1 MGAVVSGPDSQGAH
15 QGLTAAYRDLLAE
28 LCERHGV
35 PGAQLGILRM
45 DPGAP
50 GGAAQ
55 APDIGVAV
63 HGSVNLRT
71 GAPVTPDSIF
81 QIGSITKIYTTTLL
95 MRLIEAGTPVPAP
108 GPAGTG
114 AGPGVD
120 TTSAAGEG
128 APLTLDT
135 PVRDIVQELKLRD
148 PRTRAELTVRH
159 LLTHTSGIDGDLFVD
174 TGRGDDC
181 LQKYLD
187 VLAEAAQIHPVGAMY
202 SYCNSGFSLAGL
214 IIERLTDK
222 GWDTALRESLLDPL
236 GLDHSVT
243 LPEDAILLGDVA
255 VGHEDI
261 AGATSVIRQWHLP
274 RSSGPAGAVV
284 ARAADVLAFAY
295 MHMAEGEG
303 ATGARVL
310 GAGSVAD
317 MQTEQVAQPDR
328 GTSGDARGLG
338 WVLSDWNGEF
348 VYGHDGGTMG
358 QAAYLRIHPDS
369 GTAVVLLTNG
379 GNGQMVYEELFE
391 RVFADLAG
399 IAKPCR
405 VAPPEDW
412 PDRALSSEVAAE
424 LTGAY
429 VRAEERIEVTL
440 GPETL
445 RIRQVDTSPFTE
457 VEDIPV
463 ATSVLAPLG
472 SGTDGRF
479 ARYSAGL
486 GAWSAV
492 TFLHLP
498 DGSRYVHTDGRATP
512 LVEG

>member
-1 MGAVVSGPDSQGAH
+1 MH
-15 QGLTAAYRDLLAE
+15 QRLTAAYRDLLAE

-45 DPGAP
+45 DPTAP
-50 GGAAQ
+50 GGAAGTPEI
-55 APDIGVAV
+55 AVAV

-95 MRLIEAGTPVPAP
+95 MQLIEADTPVPA
-108 GPAGTG
+108 
-114 AGPGVD
+114 
-120 TTSAAGEG
+120 SGE
-128 APLTLDT
+128 AITLDT
-135 PVRDIVQELKLRD
+135 RVRDILPEFELRD
-148 PRTRAELTVRH
+148 PRAREELTVRH
-159 LLTHTSGIDGDLFVD
+159 LLTHTSGIDGDLFID

-181 LQKYLD
+181 LEKYLD

-214 IIERLTDK
+214 VIERLTGK

-261 AGATSVIRQWHLP
+261 AGSTRVIRQWHLP

-295 MHMAEGEG
+295 MHMAEGRAE
-303 ATGARVL
+303 TGTRVL
-310 GAGSVAD
+310 GPEAVAL

-338 WVLSDWNGEF
+338 WVLSDWNGAR

-358 QAAYLRIHPDS
+358 QTAYLRIHPDS

-399 IAKPCR
+399 IAKPGR

-412 PDRALSSEVAAE
+412 RDRALSSEVAAE

-429 VRAEERIEVTL
+429 VRAEERIEVML
-440 GPETL
+440 GPEEGEPGAPGAPGTSAREVL

-463 ATSVLAPLG
+463 ATSVLAPLADG
-472 SGTDGRF
+472 ADGRF
-479 ARYSAGL
+479 ARYSKET

-492 TFLHLP
+492 SFLHLP

-512 LVEG
+512 LSPG